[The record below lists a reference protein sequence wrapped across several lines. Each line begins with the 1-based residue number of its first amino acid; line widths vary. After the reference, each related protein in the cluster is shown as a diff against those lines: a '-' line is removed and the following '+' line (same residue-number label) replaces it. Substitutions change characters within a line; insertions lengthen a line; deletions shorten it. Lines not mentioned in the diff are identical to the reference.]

1 MEHYGGV
8 LRSLHWDVV
17 KTSYFNA
24 QRTSV
29 EDVGMGRS
37 LALLHRGPYG
47 EVIWGH
53 PQDIFS
59 QELKRTEQMT
69 PCTMA

>member
-47 EVIWGH
+47 EVIWGY

-69 PCTMA
+69 PGTMA